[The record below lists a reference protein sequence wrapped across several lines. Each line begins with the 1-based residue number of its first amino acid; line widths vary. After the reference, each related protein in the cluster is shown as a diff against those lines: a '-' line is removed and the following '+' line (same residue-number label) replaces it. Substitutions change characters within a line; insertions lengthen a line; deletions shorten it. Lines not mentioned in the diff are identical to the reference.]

1 MRIHM
6 NSCEY
11 LSVALNRGSVQST
24 SIVKTLSGRLGVTI
38 LIPFSCCINGL
49 CVLLQHVTYRSG
61 GVGVFEMPSAA
72 HVAVNDLLFVAVIPT
87 GSARARLAHGLKLD
101 DLELS
106 CPVLI
111 GGSGSIAFPYQP
123 PSPILRDWI
132 CTKYSRQRR
141 HVHGRFAAKNA
152 PAGQR
157 QIRTISVRRIR
168 AGHWDDYLPA
178 PASASGSGKR
188 RLGEVQVSAA
198 CCADLFWTDR
208 GSLPLLTP
216 WP

>member
-1 MRIHM
+1 MFGSMGLVDSADSVCRI
-6 NSCEY
+6 SAFG
-11 LSVALNRGSVQST
+11 VASLRAQRKRIVGSV
-24 SIVKTLSGRLGVTI
+24 
-38 LIPFSCCINGL
+38 
-49 CVLLQHVTYRSG
+49 
-61 GVGVFEMPSAA
+61 
-72 HVAVNDLLFVAVIPT
+72 T
-87 GSARARLAHGLKLD
+87 GSARARLPHGLKLD

-111 GGSGSIAFPYQP
+111 GGSGSTAFPCQT
-123 PSPILRDWI
+123 PSPILRDWS

-141 HVHGRFAAKNA
+141 HVQGRFAAKNA
-152 PAGQR
+152 PAGRR

-178 PASASGSGKR
+178 PASANGSGKR

-216 WP
+216 WPWYRPVPVAAVPIPPCPATRGRRA